1 MINIIIV
8 LFGATMLFIS
18 ATSRIE
24 GYIRALSVQGFCL
37 FLCVALDYKGIH
49 LTTLIFLLAETLVF
63 KAVFVPLFLRNI
75 MRDNEIYH
83 EMEPLI
89 SYFYSLIIVS
99 VIFIAGFYFSFF
111 IFNAELGIKPI
122 YFGISV
128 STIIAGLFFILTRNQ
143 IITHVMGFMMIENG
157 IFLLSLSVAREM
169 PLVVNLGLLLD
180 VFVGLFLLGLF
191 INKIQNFFDAT
202 NIDKLTNLK
211 D

>member
-8 LFGATMLFIS
+8 LFGATMLFVS

-24 GYIRALSVQGFCL
+24 GYIRALSVQGFML
-37 FLCVALDYKGIH
+37 FLCVALDFKEIN
-49 LTTLIFLLAETLVF
+49 LTSLIFLLTETLVF
-63 KAVFVPLFLRNI
+63 KAVFVPLFLINI
-75 MRDNEIYH
+75 SRKNEIYH
-83 EMEPLI
+83 EIDPLI

-99 VIFIAGFYFSFF
+99 LIFIAGFYFSFF
-111 IFNAELGIKPI
+111 IFNAEHGIKPI
-122 YFGISV
+122 YFGISI

-157 IFLLSLSVAREM
+157 IFLLSLSIAREM

-191 INKIQNFFDAT
+191 INKIQNAFDASH
-202 NIDKLTNLK
+202 IDKLTNLK